1 MYIHSPLHTT
11 PLQYQYNG
19 HTVTGKL
26 FKKSP
31 NSTDANPIWIIT
43 PSDKRRR
50 NEDVSES
57 LMGKVVTEAEAM
69 ANRGPKLKPE
79 NKVTPESSSS
89 PKSNSEEEEEEEEE
103 IEEEKASP
111 KRRSGRTT
119 PSSTSSGKRKS
130 DESKNSGSGGGKAN
144 KKQKGVAFTQESDAS
159 KAKSTKDTKAVG
171 KKNKLSS
178 RKIGTRS
185 KGGTTEMLLL
195 PEIVTKKKTPSKT
208 KKIKKGDN
216 VTIVKMLTG
225 KSAFLVLC
233 HYVNSSFQYKVST
246 SWLFYLTFD
255 YLY

>member
-1 MYIHSPLHTT
+1 MLYTFASSIYYTNI
-11 PLQYQYNG
+11 LQYQYNG

-50 NEDVSES
+50 NEDVSEQ
-57 LMGKVVTEAEAM
+57 LLGKVVTEAEAA

-89 PKSNSEEEEEEEEE
+89 PKSNSEEEEEIEEEE
-103 IEEEKASP
+103 QASP

-119 PSSTSSGKRKS
+119 PSSTTSSGKRKS

-144 KKQKGVAFTQESDAS
+144 KKQKGVAFTQESDTS
-159 KAKSTKDTKAVG
+159 KAKSTQKDTKAVG
-171 KKNKLSS
+171 KKKKLSS

-208 KKIKKGDN
+208 KKIKKGDC
-216 VTIVKMLTG
+216 VTVVKMLTG
-225 KSAFLVLC
+225 
-233 HYVNSSFQYKVST
+233 T
-246 SWLFYLTFD
+246 
-255 YLY
+255 LYMYRGDHPRAEFIRSK

>member
-1 MYIHSPLHTT
+1 M
-11 PLQYQYNG
+11 QYQYNG

-50 NEDVSES
+50 NEDVSEQ
-57 LMGKVVTEAEAM
+57 LLGKVVTEAEAA

-89 PKSNSEEEEEEEEE
+89 PKSNSEEEEEE
-103 IEEEKASP
+103 IEEEEPKASP

-144 KKQKGVAFTQESDAS
+144 KKQKGVSFTQESDTS
-159 KAKSTKDTKAVG
+159 KAKSTKDTKAAG
-171 KKNKLSS
+171 KKKKLSS

-195 PEIVTKKKTPSKT
+195 PEIVTKKKAPSKT
-208 KKIKKGDN
+208 KRIKKGDN

-225 KSAFLVLC
+225 
-233 HYVNSSFQYKVST
+233 T
-246 SWLFYLTFD
+246 
-255 YLY
+255 LYMYRGDHPRAEFIRFK

>member
-1 MYIHSPLHTT
+1 MTCSFFGWFTNSLNISIYIFASSIYYTNI
-11 PLQYQYNG
+11 LQYQYNG

-31 NSTDANPIWIIT
+31 NSTDANPIWIVT

-89 PKSNSEEEEEEEEE
+89 PKSNSEEEIEEEEP
-103 IEEEKASP
+103 KSP

-130 DESKNSGSGGGKAN
+130 DESKNSGSGGGKAS
-144 KKQKGVAFTQESDAS
+144 KKQKGVAFTQESDTS
-159 KAKSTKDTKAVG
+159 KAKSTKDTKTVG
-171 KKNKLSS
+171 KKKKLSS

-208 KKIKKGDN
+208 KKIKKGDI
-216 VTIVKMLTG
+216 VTVVKMLTG
-225 KSAFLVLC
+225 
-233 HYVNSSFQYKVST
+233 T
-246 SWLFYLTFD
+246 
-255 YLY
+255 LYMYRGDHPRAEFIRSK

>member
-1 MYIHSPLHTT
+1 M
-11 PLQYQYNG
+11 QYQYNG

-31 NSTDANPIWIIT
+31 NSTDANPIWIVT

-89 PKSNSEEEEEEEEE
+89 PKSNSEEEIEEEEP
-103 IEEEKASP
+103 KSP

-130 DESKNSGSGGGKAN
+130 DESKNSGSGGGKAS
-144 KKQKGVAFTQESDAS
+144 KKQKGVAFTQESDTS
-159 KAKSTKDTKAVG
+159 KAKSTKDTKTVG
-171 KKNKLSS
+171 KKKKLSS

-208 KKIKKGDN
+208 KKIKKGDI
-216 VTIVKMLTG
+216 VTVVKMLTG
-225 KSAFLVLC
+225 
-233 HYVNSSFQYKVST
+233 T
-246 SWLFYLTFD
+246 
-255 YLY
+255 LYMYRGDHPRAEFIRSK

>member
-1 MYIHSPLHTT
+1 
-11 PLQYQYNG
+11 LQYQYNG

-31 NSTDANPIWIIT
+31 NSTDANPIWIVT

-50 NEDVSES
+50 NEDVSEQ
-57 LMGKVVTEAEAM
+57 LLGKVVTEAEAA

-89 PKSNSEEEEEEEEE
+89 PKSNSEEEEEE
-103 IEEEKASP
+103 IEEEEPTSP

-144 KKQKGVAFTQESDAS
+144 KKQKGAAVTFTQESDTS

-171 KKNKLSS
+171 KKKKLSS

-216 VTIVKMLTG
+216 VTVVKMLTG
-225 KSAFLVLC
+225 KSAFVLFNDM
-233 HYVNSSFQYKVST
+233 NSCVQYRVST

-255 YLY
+255 CLY

>member
-1 MYIHSPLHTT
+1 MYINLPPLYTT
-11 PLQYQYNG
+11 FNILQYQYNG

-31 NSTDANPIWIIT
+31 NSTDANPIWIVT

-50 NEDVSES
+50 NEDVSEQ
-57 LMGKVVTEAEAM
+57 LLGKVVTEAEAA

-89 PKSNSEEEEEEEEE
+89 PKSNSEEEEEIEEEE
-103 IEEEKASP
+103 QASP

-119 PSSTSSGKRKS
+119 PSSTTSSGKRKS

-144 KKQKGVAFTQESDAS
+144 KKQKGAVTFTEESDTS

-171 KKNKLSS
+171 KKKKLSS

-195 PEIVTKKKTPSKT
+195 PEIVTKKKAPSKT

-216 VTIVKMLTG
+216 VTVVKMLTG
-225 KSAFLVLC
+225 KSTLVL
-233 HYVNSSFQYKVST
+233 
-246 SWLFYLTFD
+246 FYHVHM
-255 YLY
+255 